1 MDVTLGNVAST
12 NLLTFAGPT
21 QARTITFPDAAM
33 TVARTDAANTFTGTQ
48 TLAGAATV
56 GGTLGVTGTATF
68 AGAATVGTTLG
79 VTGTATFTG
88 AATVG
93 TTLGVTGATTLSS
106 TLAVTGVATLSASAV
121 AQLGVRT
128 VPTAIAVDGA
138 ITIRPGTVYATKAG
152 VLAATLAAP
161 TPTTHDGIVIRL
173 VATTANAN
181 TLTCPA
187 GTLGGNAVATFG
199 GAINDYIEVE
209 AYQGVWYPVG
219 EKNITY
225 S

>member
-1 MDVTLGNVAST
+1 MNNRTIRQGMDVTLGNVAST
-12 NLLTFAGPT
+12 NLLTFVGPT

-56 GGTLGVTGTATF
+56 G
-68 AGAATVGTTLG
+68 
-79 VTGTATFTG
+79 
-88 AATVG
+88 
-93 TTLGVTGATTLSS
+93 TTLGVTGAATLSS

-138 ITIRPGTVYATKAG
+138 ITIRPGTVFATKAG

-187 GTLGGNAVATFG
+187 GTLGGSAVATFG
-199 GAINDYIEVE
+199 GAIKDYIEVE
-209 AYQGVWYPVG
+209 AYQGVWYPIG

>member
-1 MDVTLGNVAST
+1 MNNRTIRQGMDVTLGNVAST

-68 AGAATVGTTLG
+68 A
-79 VTGTATFTG
+79 G

-219 EKNITY
+219 EKNIVY

>member
-33 TVARTDAANTFTGTQ
+33 TVARTDAANTFSGTQ
-48 TLAGAATV
+48 TFGGAV
-56 GGTLGVTGTATF
+56 
-68 AGAATVGTTLG
+68 
-79 VTGTATFTG
+79 
-88 AATVG
+88 
-93 TTLGVTGATTLSS
+93 
-106 TLAVTGVATLSASAV
+106 AVTGVATLSASAV
-121 AQLGVRT
+121 ASLGVRT
-128 VPTAIAVDGA
+128 VPTGMAVNGA
-138 ITIRPGTVYATKAG
+138 ITIRPGTVFATKAG
-152 VLAATLAAP
+152 VLAATLADP
-161 TPTTHDGIVIRL
+161 TATTHDGIRIKF

-181 TLTCPA
+181 TLTCSA
-187 GTLGGNAVATFG
+187 GKLGGNAVATFG
-199 GAINDYIEVE
+199 GAVNDFVEVE